1 MEPNQYTSY
10 YLIVGKQKDDRKNI
24 SRHTQDTRHIS
35 RHTQKKNKKKT
46 QFAWKYIQKTRKT
59 HTKNPYTKRTS
70 IHKINIH
77 SNNTKEKIEDFKRQ
91 K

>member
-1 MEPNQYTSY
+1 MVNQTIQNYIKMEPNQYTPY
-10 YLIVGKQKDDRKNI
+10 YLIVGKQKDVRKNI
-24 SRHTQDTRHIS
+24 SRQYFIC
-35 RHTQKKNKKKT
+35 
-46 QFAWKYIQKTRKT
+46 KYIQKTRKT
-59 HTKNPYTKRTS
+59 HTKNAYTKRTC